1 MHPTK
6 TTTQMTTKAT
16 AAKTLLKTLA
26 LCTAISSIGLS
37 ACHNDH
43 NDSTSNNNSGNNN
56 GMATLSGTAATG
68 AALKNASVTANCN
81 NNTGFSQPVSTDANG
96 QWSGQV
102 IAANLPCAL
111 QAKTAD
117 LALHSY
123 AVAAGNVNIT
133 PLTDLSIAKISRK
146 QPTDWFKQYQ
156 VLLESQLKTAMDELS
171 QQLASKNYVLPAQ
184 FNLLTTAFKVGD
196 AFDQLLDA
204 FAAAINASSL
214 KTYNALLDQV
224 VTSGSVSSIPMAIPV
239 TPPNTIQSCAS
250 RKLPVTSLSS
260 ITDYSGEYKDKG
272 LTVFNL
278 DTTTGKIIAGS
289 STAMIKEVCGP
300 NAQNNGTNHVLITD
314 KGYITLFK
322 DNAGKYSAETTD
334 FGGFYGT
341 KATSSNTL
349 CESQGA
355 DDKLG
360 FKNAPQD
367 FCGFSKASSIAIQSP
382 NIYTFFNAD
391 KSQNV
396 KITVENNSIKTV
408 QLEDNNYA
416 WACGVGTLA
425 ACTGITF
432 DQRNASFVQFPVKNT
447 VLSPINGT
455 QQPLTVNGLLIHFSN
470 SPSSNSGSC
479 NGNSN
484 PLGCISITGNKAPA
498 TKFEFLGKADAST
511 TPVKC
516 STKPVTSVTARSTQI
531 QYDAVNTANCLPVA
545 GAEGGLLLIGS
556 VDNAGKVQNNVIYR
570 LGHYNQNLGLADLV
584 EFQCADYSPTASL
597 TCAGM
602 TVDPAT
608 RTVKFAD
615 VKLSLVANGGLTTEK
630 INFNGTMKY

>member
-1 MHPTK
+1 MHPIK
-6 TTTQMTTKAT
+6 TPT
-16 AAKTLLKTLA
+16 AKTMLKTLA

-43 NDSTSNNNSGNNN
+43 DDSTSNNNSGNNN
-56 GMATLSGTAATG
+56 GMVTLSGTAATG
-68 AALKNASVTANCN
+68 AALKNASVTASCN

-111 QAKTAD
+111 QAKTPD

-133 PLTDLSIAKISRK
+133 PLTDLGIAKISRK

-156 VLLESQLKTAMDELS
+156 ILLESQLKTAMDELS

-184 FNLLTTAFKVGD
+184 FNLLTTSFKVGD
-196 AFDQLLDA
+196 AFDKVLDV

-250 RKLPVTSLSS
+250 RKLPVTTLST

-278 DTTTGKIIAGS
+278 DTATGKIIPGS

-300 NAQNNGTNHVLITD
+300 NVQNNGTNHVLVTD

-322 DNAGKYSAETTD
+322 DNAGKYSAETAD
-334 FGGFYGT
+334 FGGFYGE
-341 KATSSNTL
+341 KAAVSTAL
-349 CESQGA
+349 CHSTGA

-367 FCGFSKASSIAIQSP
+367 FCSFSKTSSVAITSP
-382 NIYTFFNAD
+382 DVYTFFNVD

-396 KITVENNSIKTV
+396 KVTVENKVVKTV

-416 WACGVGTLA
+416 WACGVGSFA
-425 ACTGITF
+425 ACNGVTF
-432 DQRNASFVQFPVKNT
+432 DQRNVSFVQFPFNNV
-447 VLSPINGT
+447 VLTPVYGT
-455 QQPLTVNGLLIHFSN
+455 QQPITIKNGLLIHIPSN
-470 SPSSNSGSC
+470 TSANTLKG
-479 NGNSN
+479 GAA
-484 PLGCISITGNKAPA
+484 TGNVKNVQLNKDGSA
-498 TKFEFLGKADAST
+498 TGGSGEFRTTEYDFKGNLDSQFNIGLYDTRQYLRYELTGQNRQFNSIKLYSNTDTT
-511 TPVKC
+511 TPLFVYEC
-516 STKPVTSVTARSTQI
+516 HTTTRCGNNITLTQGTTSS
-531 QYDAVNTANCLPVA
+531 L
-545 GAEGGLLLIGS
+545 
-556 VDNAGKVQNNVIYR
+556 KFNNVR
-570 LGHYNQNLGLADLV
+570 L
-584 EFQCADYSPTASL
+584 
-597 TCAGM
+597 
-602 TVDPAT
+602 
-608 RTVKFAD
+608 
-615 VKLSLVANGGLTTEK
+615 NGVYQPQFDID
-630 INFNGTMKY
+630 INGEVILNP

>member
-1 MHPTK
+1 MHPAK
-6 TTTQMTTKAT
+6 TTTQMPNKAT
-16 AAKTLLKTLA
+16 TAKTLLKTLA

-43 NDSTSNNNSGNNN
+43 DDNASNNNSGNNN

-68 AALKNASVTANCN
+68 AALKNASVTASCN

-156 VLLESQLKTAMDELS
+156 ILLESQLKTAIDELS
-171 QQLASKNYVLPAQ
+171 QQLTSKNYVLPTQ
-184 FNLLTTAFKVGD
+184 FNLLTTSFKIGD

-214 KTYNALLDQV
+214 KTYNALLNQV
-224 VTSGSVSSIPMAIPV
+224 VASGSISSIPMAIPV
-239 TPPNTIQSCAS
+239 TPPNTTQSCAS
-250 RKLPVTSLSS
+250 KKLPVTSLSS
-260 ITDYSGEYKDKG
+260 ISDYSGEYKDKG
-272 LTVFNL
+272 LTVFKL
-278 DTTTGKIIAGS
+278 DTATGKIIAGS

-300 NAQNNGTNHVLITD
+300 NTQSNGTNHVLVTD

-322 DNAGKYSAETTD
+322 DNAGKYSAESTD

-382 NIYTFFNAD
+382 DIYTFFNAD

-396 KITVENNSIKTV
+396 KITVENNSVKTV

-425 ACTGITF
+425 ACTGVTF
-432 DQRNASFVQFPVKNT
+432 DQRNANFIQFPFNST
-447 VLSPINGT
+447 VLTPINGT
-455 QQPLTVNGLLIHFSN
+455 QQPLTINGLLIHFSN
-470 SPSSNSGSC
+470 SPSTPPSTNNPNTPVIVPGFNAAACKPVGNTYENCKGNVIADFEDNHLKYYSAANLAGGGKLACIIKKSGDRLSISVEGKAMIETLFNGDQHDDLYFNKTISTTTLRAENPMVISAGSVVSGSTIA
-479 NGNSN
+479 
-484 PLGCISITGNKAPA
+484 LV
-498 TKFEFLGKADAST
+498 FDASN
-511 TPVKC
+511 KIDDA
-516 STKPVTSVTARSTQI
+516 TAYPS
-531 QYDAVNTANCLPVA
+531 
-545 GAEGGLLLIGS
+545 
-556 VDNAGKVQNNVIYR
+556 DNNIFVCR
-570 LGHYNQNLGLADLV
+570 
-584 EFQCADYSPTASL
+584 
-597 TCAGM
+597 
-602 TVDPAT
+602 
-608 RTVKFAD
+608 
-615 VKLSLVANGGLTTEK
+615 
-630 INFNGTMKY
+630 

>member
-1 MHPTK
+1 MHPTQISTQA
-6 TTTQMTTKAT
+6 TT
-16 AAKTLLKTLA
+16 AKTLLKALA
-26 LCTAISSIGLS
+26 LCTAISGIGLS
-37 ACHNDH
+37 ACHSDH
-43 NDSTSNNNSGNNN
+43 DDSTSNNNSGNNN

-68 AALKNASVTANCN
+68 AALKNASVTASCN

-111 QAKTAD
+111 QAKTPD

-133 PLTDLSIAKISRK
+133 PLTDLGIAKISRK

-156 VLLESQLKTAMDELS
+156 VLLESQLKTTLDELS

-184 FNLLTTAFKVGD
+184 FNLLTTSFKVGD
-196 AFDQLLDA
+196 AFDKVLDV

-224 VTSGSVSSIPMAIPV
+224 VTSGSISSIPMAIPV

-250 RKLPVTSLSS
+250 RKLPVDSLSS

-278 DTTTGKIIAGS
+278 DTATGKIIAGGS
-289 STAMIKEVCGP
+289 AAIIKEVCGP
-300 NAQNNGTNHVLITD
+300 NIQNNGTNHVLVTD

-341 KATSSNTL
+341 KATSSNAL

-367 FCGFSKASSIAIQSP
+367 FCGFSKVSSIAIQSP

-396 KITVENNSIKTV
+396 KITVENNNVKTV

-455 QQPLTVNGLLIHFSN
+455 QQPLTINGLLIHFSN
-470 SPSSNSGSC
+470 SPSTPTNNPNTPVVVSAFNAAACKPIGNTYENCKSNVIENFEDNHLKYYSAANLAGGGKLACIIKKSGDRLSITVDGKAMIETLFNGDQHDDLYFNKTISTTTLRAENPMVISAGSVVSGSTIA
-479 NGNSN
+479 
-484 PLGCISITGNKAPA
+484 LV
-498 TKFEFLGKADAST
+498 FDASN
-511 TPVKC
+511 KIDDA
-516 STKPVTSVTARSTQI
+516 TAYPS
-531 QYDAVNTANCLPVA
+531 
-545 GAEGGLLLIGS
+545 
-556 VDNAGKVQNNVIYR
+556 DNNIFVCR
-570 LGHYNQNLGLADLV
+570 
-584 EFQCADYSPTASL
+584 
-597 TCAGM
+597 
-602 TVDPAT
+602 
-608 RTVKFAD
+608 
-615 VKLSLVANGGLTTEK
+615 
-630 INFNGTMKY
+630 

>member
-1 MHPTK
+1 MHP
-6 TTTQMTTKAT
+6 
-16 AAKTLLKTLA
+16 AKTPTQISTQATTAKTMLKTLA

-43 NDSTSNNNSGNNN
+43 DDSTPNNNSGNNN
-56 GMATLSGTAATG
+56 GMVTLSGTAATG
-68 AALKNASVTANCN
+68 AALKNASVTASCN

-111 QAKTAD
+111 QAKTPD

-133 PLTDLSIAKISRK
+133 PLTDLGIAKISRK

-156 VLLESQLKTAMDELS
+156 ILLESQLKTAMDELS

-184 FNLLTTAFKVGD
+184 FNLLTTSFKVGD
-196 AFDQLLDA
+196 AFDKVLDV

-250 RKLPVTSLSS
+250 RKLPVSSLSS

-278 DTTTGKIIAGS
+278 DTATGKIIAGS

-300 NAQNNGTNHVLITD
+300 NVQNNGTNHVLVTD

-322 DNAGKYSAETTD
+322 DTTGKYSAESAD
-334 FGGFYGT
+334 FAGFYAE
-341 KATSSNTL
+341 KATANSTL
-349 CESQGA
+349 CESSGA

-367 FCGFSKASSIAIQSP
+367 FCNFSKASSIAIQSP
-382 NIYTFFNAD
+382 DVYTFFNAD
-391 KSQNV
+391 KTQNI
-396 KITVENNSIKTV
+396 KITVENKLVKSI

-416 WACGVGTLA
+416 WACGIGTFA
-425 ACTGITF
+425 SCTGVTF
-432 DQRNASFVQFPVKNT
+432 DQRNTNFIQFPFSNT
-447 VLSPINGT
+447 VLSPVNGT
-455 QQPLTVNGLLIHFSN
+455 QQPITIKNGLLIHIPSN
-470 SPSSNSGSC
+470 TSANTLKG
-479 NGNSN
+479 GAA
-484 PLGCISITGNKAPA
+484 TGNVKNVQLNKHGSA
-498 TKFEFLGKADAST
+498 TGGSGEFRTTEYDFKGNLDSQFNIGLYDTRQYLRYELTGQNRQFNSIKLYSNTDTT
-511 TPVKC
+511 TPLFVYEC
-516 STKPVTSVTARSTQI
+516 HTTTRCGNNITLTQGTTSS
-531 QYDAVNTANCLPVA
+531 L
-545 GAEGGLLLIGS
+545 
-556 VDNAGKVQNNVIYR
+556 KFNNVR
-570 LGHYNQNLGLADLV
+570 L
-584 EFQCADYSPTASL
+584 
-597 TCAGM
+597 
-602 TVDPAT
+602 
-608 RTVKFAD
+608 
-615 VKLSLVANGGLTTEK
+615 NGVYQPQFDID
-630 INFNGTMKY
+630 INGEVILNP

>member
-1 MHPTK
+1 MHP
-6 TTTQMTTKAT
+6 
-16 AAKTLLKTLA
+16 AKTPTQISTQATTAKTMLKTLA

-43 NDSTSNNNSGNNN
+43 DDSTPNNNSGNNN
-56 GMATLSGTAATG
+56 GMVTLSGTAATG
-68 AALKNASVTANCN
+68 AALKNASVTASCN

-111 QAKTAD
+111 QAKTPD

-133 PLTDLSIAKISRK
+133 PLTDLGIAKISRK

-156 VLLESQLKTAMDELS
+156 ILLESQLKTAMDELS

-184 FNLLTTAFKVGD
+184 FNLLTTSFKVGD
-196 AFDQLLDA
+196 AFDKVLDV

-250 RKLPVTSLSS
+250 RKLPVSSLSS

-278 DTTTGKIIAGS
+278 DTATGKIIAGS

-300 NAQNNGTNHVLITD
+300 NVQNNGTNHVLVTD

-322 DNAGKYSAETTD
+322 DNAGKYSAETAD
-334 FGGFYGT
+334 FGGFYGE
-341 KATSSNTL
+341 KAAVSTAL
-349 CESQGA
+349 CHSTGA

-367 FCGFSKASSIAIQSP
+367 FCSFSKTSSVAITSP
-382 NIYTFFNAD
+382 DVYTFFNVD
-391 KSQNV
+391 KTQNV
-396 KITVENNSIKTV
+396 KVTVENKVVKTV
-408 QLEDNNYA
+408 QLENNNYA
-416 WACGVGTLA
+416 WACGIGSYA
-425 ACTGITF
+425 ACNGVTF
-432 DQRNASFVQFPVKNT
+432 DQRNVSFVQFPFNNV
-447 VLSPINGT
+447 VLTPVYGT
-455 QQPLTVNGLLIHFSN
+455 QQPITIKNGLLIHIPSN
-470 SPSSNSGSC
+470 TSANTLKG
-479 NGNSN
+479 GAA
-484 PLGCISITGNKAPA
+484 TGNVKNVQLNKHGSA
-498 TKFEFLGKADAST
+498 TGGSGEFRTTEYDFKGNLDSQFNIGLYDTRQYLRYELTGQNRQFNSIKLYSNTDTT
-511 TPVKC
+511 TPLFVYEC
-516 STKPVTSVTARSTQI
+516 HTTTRCGNNITLTQGTTSS
-531 QYDAVNTANCLPVA
+531 L
-545 GAEGGLLLIGS
+545 
-556 VDNAGKVQNNVIYR
+556 KFNNVR
-570 LGHYNQNLGLADLV
+570 LNGVYQPQFDIDING
-584 EFQCADYSPTASL
+584 
-597 TCAGM
+597 
-602 TVDPAT
+602 
-608 RTVKFAD
+608 D
-615 VKLSLVANGGLTTEK
+615 VILNP
-630 INFNGTMKY
+630 

>member
-1 MHPTK
+1 MHP
-6 TTTQMTTKAT
+6 
-16 AAKTLLKTLA
+16 AKTPTQISTQATTAKTMLKTLA

-43 NDSTSNNNSGNNN
+43 DDSTPNNNSGNNN
-56 GMATLSGTAATG
+56 GMVTLSGTAATG
-68 AALKNASVTANCN
+68 AALKNASVTASCN

-102 IAANLPCAL
+102 ITANLPCAL
-111 QAKTAD
+111 QAKTPD

-133 PLTDLSIAKISRK
+133 PLTDLGIAKISRK

-156 VLLESQLKTAMDELS
+156 ILLESQLKTAMDELS

-184 FNLLTTAFKVGD
+184 FNLLTTSFKVGD
-196 AFDQLLDA
+196 AFDKVLDV

-250 RKLPVTSLSS
+250 RKLPVSSLSS

-278 DTTTGKIIAGS
+278 DTATGKIIAGS

-300 NAQNNGTNHVLITD
+300 NVQNNGTNHVLVTD

-322 DNAGKYSAETTD
+322 DNAGKYSAETAD
-334 FGGFYGT
+334 FGGFYGE
-341 KATSSNTL
+341 KAAVSTAL
-349 CESQGA
+349 CHSTGA

-367 FCGFSKASSIAIQSP
+367 FCSFSKVSSVAITSP

-391 KSQNV
+391 KTQNTKV
-396 KITVENNSIKTV
+396 TVENNVIKSV
-408 QLEDNNYA
+408 QIEDNKYA

-425 ACTGITF
+425 ACTGVTF
-432 DQRNASFVQFPVKNT
+432 DQRNANFIQFPFSNT
-447 VLSPINGT
+447 VLSPVNGT
-455 QQPLTVNGLLIHFSN
+455 QQPLTLKNGLLIH
-470 SPSSNSGSC
+470 
-479 NGNSN
+479 
-484 PLGCISITGNKAPA
+484 LGGIINI
-498 TKFEFLGKADAST
+498 ST
-511 TPVKC
+511 TLAGGMATGSVKNVQLNKNGTATGGAGEFRTTEYDFKGRLDGQFSIGLYDTRQYLRYELSGQNFKFNSIKLYSLTNTSSPLFVYEC
-516 STKPVTSVTARSTQI
+516 HTKTRCGDMVSFMQGATSTLKFNDILLNGVYQSQF
-531 QYDAVNTANCLPVA
+531 DAVIN
-545 GAEGGLLLIGS
+545 GE
-556 VDNAGKVQNNVIYR
+556 
-570 LGHYNQNLGLADLV
+570 
-584 EFQCADYSPTASL
+584 
-597 TCAGM
+597 
-602 TVDPAT
+602 
-608 RTVKFAD
+608 
-615 VKLSLVANGGLTTEK
+615 VKLNP
-630 INFNGTMKY
+630 